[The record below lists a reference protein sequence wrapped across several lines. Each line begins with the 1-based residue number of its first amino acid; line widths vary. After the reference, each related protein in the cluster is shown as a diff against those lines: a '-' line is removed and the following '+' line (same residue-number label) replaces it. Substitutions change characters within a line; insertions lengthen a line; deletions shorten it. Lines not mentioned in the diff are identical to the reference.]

1 MTAPLTI
8 VDAFTS
14 RAFGGNPAAVCVLA
28 APGDEAWMRLV
39 ARELAMPAT
48 TFLHPNGDGYGLR
61 WFTAT
66 TELELCG
73 HGTLASAHVLWDSG
87 RLSPDRAATFQTRGG
102 TLSAR
107 RRGDWIE
114 LNFPATP
121 AVEASA
127 PAGLIETLGVTPR
140 WIGRS
145 RLDHIVE
152 VDDEQTVR
160 DLQPDFARLREV
172 QTRGVIVTS
181 RSATSDRDFVSRFFA
196 PSTGLNEDP
205 HQREH
210 LRRALERAV
219 AADHARADRVRDER
233 RRDGDEG
240 DDTHDRFECFTHSCV
255 GDVLRYYVRVGLRPT
270 SRSLTH

>member
-14 RAFGGNPAAVCVLA
+14 HAFGGNPAAVCVLA

-121 AVEASA
+121 AGEASA

-205 HQREH
+205 ATGSAHCCLGPFWAERIGRRSLVAHQISSRGGV
-210 LRRALERAV
+210 LKV
-219 AADHARADRVRDER
+219 TVDGDRVRL
-233 RRDGDEG
+233 EG
-240 DDTHDRFECFTHSCV
+240 QAVTI
-255 GDVLRYYVRVGLRPT
+255 LRGEIALDSSAAHVPT
-270 SRSLTH
+270 